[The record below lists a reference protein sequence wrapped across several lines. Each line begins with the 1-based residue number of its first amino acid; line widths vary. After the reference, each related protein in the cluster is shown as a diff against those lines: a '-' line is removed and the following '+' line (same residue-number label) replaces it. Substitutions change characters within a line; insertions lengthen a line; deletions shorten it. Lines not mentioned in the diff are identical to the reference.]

1 MNFKKD
7 IKTLEK
13 VQRRG
18 TKMIPELKDLDYE
31 DRLKRLKLPSLV
43 YRRFRGDMIQT
54 YKYMHGY
61 YAVDLL
67 MTLEK
72 HKKTRSHALKI
83 HKSNLKKIV
92 RQRFLISG
100 FLKSWNSLPKD
111 ITEATSLNVFKNQL
125 D

>member
-61 YAVDLL
+61 YAVDPL

-72 HKKTRSHALKI
+72 HKKTRNHALKI
-83 HKSNLKKIV
+83 HKSNLKKIM
-92 RQRFLISG
+92 
-100 FLKSWNSLPKD
+100 
-111 ITEATSLNVFKNQL
+111 
-125 D
+125 